1 MVNIILTKEISKLT
15 SAWPQSQLVQTCN
28 TQEAEEGELRVP
40 GHSGMH
46 SAMRGGGE
54 KRDRDRDSQ
63 RGRDT
68 QRDTQRGEKVNFY
81 TV

>member
-1 MVNIILTKEISKLT
+1 MVNILVTKEISKLT

-46 SAMRGGGE
+46 SEMRGV
-54 KRDRDRDSQ
+54 
-63 RGRDT
+63 GRRET
-68 QRDTQRGEKVNFY
+68 ETEPHREAEIHRETHREVRK
-81 TV
+81 